1 MQRICAICNR
11 TFEARRKDA
20 RYCGSTCRN
29 SRARGAKPLTD
40 LGDSPLVKATRTELE
55 AAGKLDTMLG
65 QQALILAARM
75 SGTETAGG
83 VGTLSKELSRV
94 VAAATGTTP
103 PGAPAT
109 GKGDSVDELR
119 ARRDAKRA
127 G

>member
-1 MQRICAICNR
+1 MCS
-11 TFEARRKDA
+11 
-20 RYCGSTCRN
+20 STCRT
-29 SRARGAKPLTD
+29 RKARGAAAAPEPTEN
-40 LGDSPLVKATRTELE
+40 PLVMATKRELE

-94 VAAATGTTP
+94 VAAAIGSGP
-103 PGAPAT
+103 PAAPAA
-109 GKGDSVDELR
+109 GAGDDIDELR
-119 ARRDAKRA
+119 ARRNAKRA